1 MQQSIYDHYLTIL
14 RTMQKDLPQWET
26 KFKAVVSDYLAGDLT
41 PYGRTIM
48 LCGARILTVMKEL
61 SLGKDSV
68 NIIDVIDRI
77 RDEFEPYHLSN
88 SAYFFVSRLIADLT
102 NIGIN
107 IDVDV
112 IGTQFEDY
120 PYFDDDGSQTGSSR
134 PGASRL
140 RYFRNKLLDFSKNN
154 PLVNFKRSERGCVN
168 ISYPSNEEL
177 IPLLFAKEKIYFQH
191 WERLGAVHIAECGN
205 CGTQFFK
212 KYTPADAR
220 LSVECP
226 TCDHKKRTKHGKT
239 IKEEP
244 IVLTGNTISVVCADC
259 GHSVRTNF
267 PITEMPTCKK
277 CGGVMKVPS
286 YPVIPLKNT
295 KSSVK
300 SFCICSLNDEVSRKA
315 TANLATRAH
324 TLEINF
330 GLHSLY
336 LACGF
341 LRWTSLAGMEYT
353 SPLLLCKINISLDKS
368 KNLYYMQLDDSDAD
382 PISVNYTLTKMLD
395 RYARDISIRLPDYR
409 QDQRYTDYMMELQL
423 SLKQYPACEKWE
435 ILNAAGIGLFH
446 YQKLQLERDI
456 MENFDE
462 YLDHPIVKK
471 VCDADDGTAIPQTSA
486 SAEEPVWIL
495 DADSSQDRVIG
506 YAMQGKSFILQGP
519 PGTGK
524 SQTITNI
531 IAGLLSLGKTVLFVT
546 EKSSARSIIWDN
558 LSRCEAGDG
567 YHLTDFVF
575 NPDHVSG
582 KKKSAKTKLG
592 KEAFKSFYNDRYTD
606 VVTYPS
612 MARAVKNS
620 GYTEK
625 DLLNFYEKLNVPQGN
640 FPYSIRELIDLWSR
654 YCDAPDVDCFRI
666 NKGNMKSCDP
676 AKSVDLISK
685 YYGFVGTF
693 GMDYK
698 NHPLFGYRERDITLP
713 SLPGI
718 EDFRNALT
726 SVKNLCEECEKLY
739 GTTFPARYQNRMT
752 VVNTLS
758 LWSSFPKF
766 IAEEISRNASRK
778 DIGDWVLYLAEE
790 RAYATSRQ
798 MQYAH
803 VQSSAI
809 DYENR
814 VTEAFYQTDYG
825 DPKQKLSEFDGV
837 FSRMGSDYK
846 EFRTLIKNAF
856 TSYAYQKKIDW
867 NTCKYLAS
875 ELQKILYF
883 RKVDREYKE
892 KQLQDM
898 THCFADRIK
907 VGQATDWSKIIAD
920 IDTALSILR
929 STPAVFFDRF
939 AGCMRQGIEYSV
951 WHNRHTYLIST
962 LKEALEKASYHEKAL
977 RRVIDFSSDSM
988 NEALTKAQAIID
1000 NRADL
1005 RDWVRLGALLD
1016 EMASEPDVLSRLHTL
1031 IENGI
1036 QNASD
1041 AENALY
1047 RSYYHHMIYDMIAS
1061 HAKKLTYFSR
1071 DDHEKK
1077 IADYCRDDLA
1087 TIANGPFVLYERLI
1101 AEKNAGLNA
1110 YRTGAGSSKLLHKKG
1125 ETIKKMIKDHWTDI
1139 QKITPC
1145 FMMSPLSVS
1154 QYLDIS
1160 LKFDVVIFDEASQIF
1175 MEDSL
1180 ASIVRGK
1187 QIIISGD
1194 KQQLPPSD
1202 FFKANNVLDDED
1214 EDYDDEIEAEGRSV
1228 LEIMGKT
1235 NMETISLQWHYRSR
1249 DESLI
1254 HFSNVNFY
1262 GGKLVTFPSAKKLE
1276 GQGVIYDYVADG
1288 SYQSGK
1294 KNINPIEADR
1304 VVELLWQE
1312 ICNDERKQDTLGV
1325 VAFNLSQVYEIEER
1339 WHKFIASNASVA
1351 AKVREWEAMEEHQ
1364 DAPIIFCNLDT
1375 VQGDERDTMII
1386 STTYSKNADDNF
1398 DLRYLGPVRRES
1410 GKKRLNVAITRARRR
1425 MYVVTSMKSQE
1436 LQTALRKSNGLCN
1449 EGAETLAD
1457 FLAYAEGSGEG
1468 IRTNSALTA
1477 SGYRLT
1483 ESICKVL
1490 DENGIA
1496 YDLNIGLS
1504 SCKIDIG
1511 IKASP
1516 DSSDYVLGIITDIQN
1531 VNVQSVREYA
1541 RLRDSV
1547 MTERYSWNLY
1557 HIWMLSW
1564 FMSHEKEKSLLLE
1577 AITKAIASAKAGV
1590 VS

>member
-26 KFKAVVSDYLAGDLT
+26 RFKAVVSDYLAGDLT

-48 LCGARILTVMKEL
+48 VCGARILAVMKEL
-61 SLGKDSV
+61 SRGKDSV
-68 NIIDVIDRI
+68 SIIDVIDRI

-88 SAYFFVSRLIADLT
+88 SAYFFVSRLIADIT
-102 NIGIN
+102 DIGID

-120 PYFDDDGSQTGSSR
+120 HYFDDDGGQAASSR
-134 PGASRL
+134 PGTSRL
-140 RYFRNKLLDFSKNN
+140 KYFRNKLLDFSKNN
-154 PLVNFKRSERGCVN
+154 PLVNFKRSERGCIN
-168 ISYPSNEEL
+168 ISYPANEDL
-177 IPLLFAKEKIYFQH
+177 IALLLAKEKIFFQH

-244 IVLTGNTISVVCADC
+244 IVLTGNKISVVCSAC
-259 GHSVRTNF
+259 GHSVRTDF

-277 CGGVMKVPS
+277 CGGIMKVPS
-286 YPVIPLKNT
+286 YPVISLKNA
-295 KSSVK
+295 KSSAK
-300 SFCICSLNDEVSRKA
+300 SFCICSLNDDVSRKA

-341 LRWTSLAGMEYT
+341 LRWTSVAGMEYT
-353 SPLLLCKINISLDKS
+353 SPLLLCKINIALDKS
-368 KNLYYMQLDDSDAD
+368 KNLYYMQLDDSDTD
-382 PISVNYTLTKMLD
+382 PISVNYTLMKMLD
-395 RYARDISIRLPDYR
+395 RYARDISIRLPEYR

-423 SLKQYPACEKWE
+423 SLKQYPSCEQWE
-435 ILNAAGIGLFH
+435 ILNAAGVGLFH

-462 YLDHPIVKK
+462 YLDHPIIQK
-471 VCDADDGTAIPQTSA
+471 VCDADGGTPIPPTSA
-486 SAEEPVWIL
+486 QTKEPVRIL

-575 NPDHVSG
+575 NPDQISG
-582 KKKSAKTKLG
+582 KKKNTKTKLG

-612 MARAVKNS
+612 SPSAVKKS

-625 DLLNFYEKLNVPQGN
+625 DILSFYDKLNTPQGK
-640 FPYSIRELIDLWSR
+640 FPYSIRELIDLWSH

-666 NKGNMKSCDP
+666 NKGNMKLCDP

-698 NHPLFGYRERDITLP
+698 KHPLFGYRERDITLP
-713 SLPGI
+713 SLTVM
-718 EDFRNALT
+718 EKFRNTLAI
-726 SVKNLCEECEKLY
+726 VKSFCEECEKLY
-739 GTTFPARYQNRMT
+739 GASFPARFQNRMST
-752 VVNTLS
+752 VHMLS

-766 IAEEISRNASRK
+766 IADCISRDKSK
-778 DIGDWVLYLAEE
+778 KTIDDWVLYLSME
-790 RAYATSRQ
+790 RAYALSRQ
-798 MQYAH
+798 AQYAH

-814 VTEAFYQTDYG
+814 VTDTFYRTEYG
-825 DPKQKLSEFDGV
+825 EPEKKIPEFDGF

-856 TSYAYQKKIDW
+856 TDYAYQKKIDW
-867 NTCKYLAS
+867 NTCQYLAK
-875 ELQKILYF
+875 ELQKILYY

-892 KQLQDM
+892 KQAEDM
-898 THCFADRIK
+898 THSFSERVRI
-907 VGQATDWSKIIAD
+907 GQATDWNGIIAD
-920 IDTALSILR
+920 IDTALSILQ
-929 STPAVFFDRF
+929 STPAICFDRF
-939 AGCMRQGIEYSV
+939 AECMRQGIQYSV
-951 WHNRHTYLIST
+951 WHTRHSYLVAS
-962 LKEALEKASYHEKAL
+962 LKEALEKASMYESSL
-977 RRVIDFSSDSM
+977 RNVMDFSSDSAE
-988 NEALTKAQAIID
+988 EALAKTESVI
-1000 NRADL
+1000 NHHSVL

-1016 EMASEPDVLSRLHTL
+1016 EMSNEPDVLSRLHTL

-1036 QNASD
+1036 ENASD

-1071 DDHEKK
+1071 EDHEKK
-1077 IADYCRDDLA
+1077 IADYCKNDLA

-1110 YRTGAGSSKLLHKKG
+1110 YRASASSAKLLHKKG

-1139 QKITPC
+1139 QRITPC

-1214 EDYDDEIEAEGRSV
+1214 EDYDEEIEAEGRSV

-1276 GQGVIYDYVADG
+1276 GQGVLYDYVSDG

-1294 KNINPIEADR
+1294 KNINPVEADR

-1312 ICNDERKQDTLGV
+1312 ICNDERKNDTLGV

-1339 WHKFIASNASVA
+1339 WHKFIASDAAVA

-1386 STTYSKNADDNF
+1386 STTYSKNADGNF

-1425 MYVVTSMKSQE
+1425 MFIVTSMKSQE

-1457 FLAYAEGSGEG
+1457 FLAYAEGSKEG
-1468 IRTNSALTA
+1468 IRTNNALTA

-1490 DENGIA
+1490 DENGIV

-1511 IKASP
+1511 IKAAP
-1516 DSSDYVLGIITDIQN
+1516 DSPDYVLGIITDIQN

-1547 MTERYSWNLY
+1547 MSERYSWNLY

-1564 FMSHEKEKSLLLE
+1564 FMSYEKEKRLLLE
-1577 AITKAIASAKAGV
+1577 TISNAIASAKVA
-1590 VS
+1590 S